1 MKILVVD
8 DEVSILQ
15 LIKMNLEIEGH
26 IPITAEN
33 ALDALEL
40 VIKEKPDIIILDA
53 MLPDISGFNLIPKIK
68 NIDDIP
74 IIMLTYEFLFDLALI
89 LISTKLFGL
98 ITKKVRMPQVV
109 GALVAGVILGPAVLN
124 VLSET
129 EFIQKLAELGVI
141 VLMFTAGLETD
152 INQLKKT
159 GKASFIIAVLGVI
172 IPLVGGFFIA
182 SIFNKGNDVNTIL
195 QNVFIGIIL
204 TATSV
209 SITVETLKEMGKLN
223 TRAGNAILGAA
234 IIDDILG
241 IIALTITTSLA
252 DPSINVIIVLAKIV
266 MFFIFAGFAGYLFH
280 WAFIKLDER
289 YQRDL
294 RRFVIIAFVFCLLLS
309 FCAEEFFGVADITG
323 AFIAGLVISDSNRSK
338 YLNSRFETLSYMLL
352 SPIFFASIG
361 IKVQLTAMTKTIF
374 IFAILLLL
382 VAILSKVFGCA
393 LGAKLC
399 RYSNREAIQIGTGM
413 ISRGEVALIVAN
425 KGIAMGLML
434 PEFLAPVVIVVVVTT
449 IVTPILLKV
458 VFNNKSKSVDLNVKA
473 NV

>member
-1 MKILVVD
+1 
-8 DEVSILQ
+8 
-15 LIKMNLEIEGH
+15 
-26 IPITAEN
+26 
-33 ALDALEL
+33 
-40 VIKEKPDIIILDA
+40 
-53 MLPDISGFNLIPKIK
+53 MLS
-68 NIDDIP
+68 
-74 IIMLTYEFLFDLALI
+74 YEFLFDLALI

-172 IPLVGGFFIA
+172 IPLAGGFFIA

-361 IKVQLTAMTKTIF
+361 IKVQLTAMTKIIF

-382 VAILSKVFGCA
+382 VAILSKIVGCS

>member
-1 MKILVVD
+1 
-8 DEVSILQ
+8 
-15 LIKMNLEIEGH
+15 
-26 IPITAEN
+26 
-33 ALDALEL
+33 
-40 VIKEKPDIIILDA
+40 
-53 MLPDISGFNLIPKIK
+53 MLS
-68 NIDDIP
+68 
-74 IIMLTYEFLFDLALI
+74 YEFLFDLALI

-172 IPLVGGFFIA
+172 IPLAGGFFIA

-252 DPSINVIIVLAKIV
+252 DPSINVIIVLSKIV

-374 IFAILLLL
+374 IFAILLLI
-382 VAILSKVFGCA
+382 VAILSKVLGCA

-399 RYSNREAIQIGTGM
+399 KYSNREAIQIGTGM

>member
-1 MKILVVD
+1 
-8 DEVSILQ
+8 
-15 LIKMNLEIEGH
+15 
-26 IPITAEN
+26 
-33 ALDALEL
+33 
-40 VIKEKPDIIILDA
+40 
-53 MLPDISGFNLIPKIK
+53 MLS
-68 NIDDIP
+68 
-74 IIMLTYEFLFDLALI
+74 YEFLFDLALI

-172 IPLVGGFFIA
+172 IPLAGGFFIA

-399 RYSNREAIQIGTGM
+399 KYSNREAIQIGTGM

-425 KGIAMGLML
+425 KGIAIGLML

>member
-1 MKILVVD
+1 
-8 DEVSILQ
+8 
-15 LIKMNLEIEGH
+15 
-26 IPITAEN
+26 
-33 ALDALEL
+33 
-40 VIKEKPDIIILDA
+40 
-53 MLPDISGFNLIPKIK
+53 MLS
-68 NIDDIP
+68 
-74 IIMLTYEFLFDLALI
+74 YEFLFDLALI

-182 SIFNKGNDVNTIL
+182 NIFNKGNDVNTIL

-209 SITVETLKEMGKLN
+209 SITVETLKEMGKLK

-266 MFFIFAGFAGYLFH
+266 MFFIFAGLAGYLFH

-294 RRFVIIAFVFCLLLS
+294 RRFVIFAFVFCLLLS
-309 FCAEEFFGVADITG
+309 FSAEEFFGVADITG
-323 AFIAGLVISDSNRSK
+323 AFIAGLVISDSNRSN

-374 IFAILLLL
+374 IFAILLLI

-399 RYSNREAIQIGTGM
+399 KYSNREAIQIGTGM

-458 VFNNKSKSVDLNVKA
+458 VFNNKSKSVDLNIKA

>member
-1 MKILVVD
+1 
-8 DEVSILQ
+8 
-15 LIKMNLEIEGH
+15 
-26 IPITAEN
+26 
-33 ALDALEL
+33 
-40 VIKEKPDIIILDA
+40 
-53 MLPDISGFNLIPKIK
+53 MLS
-68 NIDDIP
+68 
-74 IIMLTYEFLFDLALI
+74 YEFLFDLALI

-172 IPLVGGFFIA
+172 IPLAGGFFIA

-252 DPSINVIIVLAKIV
+252 DPSINVIMVLAKIV

-309 FCAEEFFGVADITG
+309 FSAEEFFGVADITG

>member
-1 MKILVVD
+1 
-8 DEVSILQ
+8 
-15 LIKMNLEIEGH
+15 
-26 IPITAEN
+26 
-33 ALDALEL
+33 
-40 VIKEKPDIIILDA
+40 
-53 MLPDISGFNLIPKIK
+53 MLS
-68 NIDDIP
+68 
-74 IIMLTYEFLFDLALI
+74 YEFLFDLALI

-172 IPLVGGFFIA
+172 IPLAVGFFIA

-399 RYSNREAIQIGTGM
+399 KYSNREAIQIGTGM

>member
-1 MKILVVD
+1 
-8 DEVSILQ
+8 
-15 LIKMNLEIEGH
+15 
-26 IPITAEN
+26 
-33 ALDALEL
+33 
-40 VIKEKPDIIILDA
+40 
-53 MLPDISGFNLIPKIK
+53 MLS
-68 NIDDIP
+68 
-74 IIMLTYEFLFDLALI
+74 YEFLFDLALI

-172 IPLVGGFFIA
+172 IPLAGGFFIA

-382 VAILSKVFGCA
+382 VAILSKVIGCG

-399 RYSNREAIQIGTGM
+399 KYSNREAIQIGTGM

>member
-1 MKILVVD
+1 
-8 DEVSILQ
+8 
-15 LIKMNLEIEGH
+15 
-26 IPITAEN
+26 
-33 ALDALEL
+33 
-40 VIKEKPDIIILDA
+40 
-53 MLPDISGFNLIPKIK
+53 MLS
-68 NIDDIP
+68 
-74 IIMLTYEFLFDLALI
+74 YEFLFDLALI

-172 IPLVGGFFIA
+172 IPLAGGFFIA

-223 TRAGNAILGAA
+223 TRSGNAILGAA

>member
-1 MKILVVD
+1 
-8 DEVSILQ
+8 
-15 LIKMNLEIEGH
+15 
-26 IPITAEN
+26 
-33 ALDALEL
+33 
-40 VIKEKPDIIILDA
+40 
-53 MLPDISGFNLIPKIK
+53 MLS
-68 NIDDIP
+68 
-74 IIMLTYEFLFDLALI
+74 YEFLFDLALI

-172 IPLVGGFFIA
+172 IPLAGGFFIA
-182 SIFNKGNDVNTIL
+182 SIFNNGNDVNTIL

-374 IFAILLLL
+374 IFAILLLI
-382 VAILSKVFGCA
+382 VAILSKVLGCA

-399 RYSNREAIQIGTGM
+399 KYSNREAIQIGTGM

>member
-1 MKILVVD
+1 
-8 DEVSILQ
+8 
-15 LIKMNLEIEGH
+15 
-26 IPITAEN
+26 
-33 ALDALEL
+33 
-40 VIKEKPDIIILDA
+40 
-53 MLPDISGFNLIPKIK
+53 MLS
-68 NIDDIP
+68 
-74 IIMLTYEFLFDLALI
+74 YEFLFDLALI

-252 DPSINVIIVLAKIV
+252 DPSINVIIVLIKIV

-309 FCAEEFFGVADITG
+309 FCAEEFFEVADITG

-374 IFAILLLL
+374 IFAILLLI

-399 RYSNREAIQIGTGM
+399 KYSNREAIQIGTGM

>member
-1 MKILVVD
+1 
-8 DEVSILQ
+8 
-15 LIKMNLEIEGH
+15 
-26 IPITAEN
+26 
-33 ALDALEL
+33 
-40 VIKEKPDIIILDA
+40 
-53 MLPDISGFNLIPKIK
+53 MLS
-68 NIDDIP
+68 
-74 IIMLTYEFLFDLALI
+74 YEFLFDLALI

-172 IPLVGGFFIA
+172 IPLAGGFFIA

-241 IIALTITTSLA
+241 IIDLTITTSLA

-374 IFAILLLL
+374 IFAILLLI
-382 VAILSKVFGCA
+382 VAILSKVLGCA

-399 RYSNREAIQIGTGM
+399 KYSNREAIQIGTGM

>member
-1 MKILVVD
+1 
-8 DEVSILQ
+8 
-15 LIKMNLEIEGH
+15 
-26 IPITAEN
+26 
-33 ALDALEL
+33 
-40 VIKEKPDIIILDA
+40 
-53 MLPDISGFNLIPKIK
+53 MLS
-68 NIDDIP
+68 
-74 IIMLTYEFLFDLALI
+74 YEFLFDLALI

-98 ITKKVRMPQVV
+98 ITKKVKMPQVV
-109 GALVAGVILGPAVLN
+109 GALLAGVILGPAFLN

-152 INQLKKT
+152 IDQLKKN

-172 IPLVGGFFIA
+172 IPLAGGFFIA
-182 SIFNKGNDVNTIL
+182 SIFNRGNDVNTIL

-252 DPSINVIIVLAKIV
+252 DPSINVIMVLVKIV

-294 RRFVIIAFVFCLLLS
+294 RRFVILAFVFCLLLS
-309 FCAEEFFGVADITG
+309 FSAEEFFGVADITG

-361 IKVQLTAMTKTIF
+361 IKVQLTDMTKTIF

-382 VAILSKVFGCA
+382 VAILSKIVGCA

-458 VFNNKSKSVDLNVKA
+458 VFNNKSKNVDLNVKS